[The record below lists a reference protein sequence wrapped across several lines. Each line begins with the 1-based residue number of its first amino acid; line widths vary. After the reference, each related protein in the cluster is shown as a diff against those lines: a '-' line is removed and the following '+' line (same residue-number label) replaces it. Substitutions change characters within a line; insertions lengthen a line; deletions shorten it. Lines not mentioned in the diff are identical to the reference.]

1 MPTTDKLTLMTT
13 RQTKIAA
20 LVVLFLS
27 VATGPSPLFALG
39 LALPD
44 QDAFATARG
53 NAFVATAN
61 DPAAVF
67 YNPAGISQLDGFN
80 VSLGSYGVVLADR
93 YTGPAGSVNSQTIW
107 SAVPQVFSTFSLTN
121 CHLTFGLGAYSPY
134 GLRMEWPAKAPF
146 IADGETGQVTYSTL
160 AGVISWQILPSLS
173 IAAGPTLNYSE
184 TDLKEYVT
192 LPAPPVSFVNHFR
205 GRATDA
211 GYMAG
216 LLFHPVDQH
225 FFGLTY
231 RSATEM
237 NYNGHATVPLAV
249 VNTAASADFHFPA
262 TLAGGYSY
270 RPDERWNFEGDVNW
284 TDWSALKSVPLVASH
299 PLPAIDTLNFN
310 WSPSW
315 MLDLGVTR
323 YLGHDWRL
331 SGGYMYSMNSVPDAH
346 FNPLVPDSDR
356 HIFSLG
362 VGKNCGHFSW
372 DAAYQLGW
380 GPSRSVGGDTTPAL
394 APGAPDGKYQFLSHA
409 LTINFGYHF

>member
-1 MPTTDKLTLMTT
+1 MTT
-13 RQTKIAA
+13 RRTKIAA
-20 LVVLFLS
+20 LALLFLATAS
-27 VATGPSPLFALG
+27 VPSTVFALG

-61 DPAAVF
+61 DPAAIF

-80 VSLGSYGVVLADR
+80 VSLGAYGIVLADR

-146 IADGETGQVTYSTL
+146 IAAGETGQTTYSTV

-184 TDLKEYVT
+184 TDLKEF
-192 LPAPPVSFVNHFR
+192 PGFVNHFR

-211 GYMAG
+211 GYTAG
-216 LLFHPVDQH
+216 LLFHPMDQH

-237 NYNGHATVPLAV
+237 NYNGHATVPLTPF
-249 VNTAASADFHFPA
+249 NTAASADFHFPA

-270 RPDERWNFEGDVNW
+270 RPNDKWNFEGDVNW
-284 TDWSALKSVPLVASH
+284 TDWSSLKTVAVI
-299 PLPAIDTLNFN
+299 PLPPDTLTFD

-323 YLGHDWRL
+323 YLGDGWRV
-331 SGGYMYSMNSVPDAH
+331 SGGYMYSMNSVPDAS
-346 FNPLVPDSDR
+346 FNP
-356 HIFSLG
+356 
-362 VGKNCGHFSW
+362 
-372 DAAYQLGW
+372 A
-380 GPSRSVGGDTTPAL
+380 
-394 APGAPDGKYQFLSHA
+394 GA
-409 LTINFGYHF
+409 